1 MANLEFQLSFKKYR
15 GKEEKKEL
23 FQQKSQVVILLNK
36 IKPHVSES
44 R

>member
-1 MANLEFQLSFKKYR
+1 MANLEFQLSFKE

-23 FQQKSQVVILLNK
+23 FQQKSQVMILLNK